1 MLDFQARS
9 IHPQSDP
16 PNAGTK
22 HLGGIQPD
30 KLTTLLMRG
39 VDDDG
44 LLARLMPIWPE
55 PAPIARPSA
64 GVDDA
69 FAEAAFERLLSLA
82 MVQDDGEM
90 RPALLPFDVPA
101 QDMLHEWRL
110 QCRAWESE
118 AEGLLLSYLGKL
130 PGVAVRPSA
139 VLALLDW
146 ADAPGRPEP
155 EWICADHLGR
165 ACHFIEDYVLPMA
178 RRAYADASVPAAE
191 QGARRILDL
200 VLREHLETVNARDI
214 QRRKLTGLRTAA
226 TIKVALHALAEAN
239 IVREETA
246 PTAGRTATVWRVNP
260 RLWRAS

>member
-1 MLDFQARS
+1 
-9 IHPQSDP
+9 
-16 PNAGTK
+16 
-22 HLGGIQPD
+22 
-30 KLTTLLMRG
+30 
-39 VDDDG
+39 
-44 LLARLMPIWPE
+44 MPIWPE

-90 RPALLPFDVPA
+90 RPALMPFDGAA
-101 QDMLHEWRL
+101 QEMLQGWRE

-130 PGVAVRPSA
+130 PGVAVRLSA

-146 ADAPGRPEP
+146 ADALGKPEP
-155 EWICADHLGR
+155 EWIGADHLGR
-165 ACHFIEDYVLPMA
+165 ACHFIEAYVLPMA

-191 QGARRILDL
+191 RGARRTLNL
-200 VLREHLETVNARDI
+200 LMQEQPQTVSVRDI
-214 QRRKLTGLRTAA
+214 QRRKLTGLRNAA
-226 TIKVALHALAEAN
+226 EVKAALHALAEADV
-239 IVREETA
+239 VREEAA

-260 RLWRAS
+260 MLWRAS